1 MQVEKREVSTE
12 SAMGKKK
19 LFFELNKKKKTIEM

>member
-1 MQVEKREVSTE
+1 VGIREVSTE

-19 LFFELNKKKKTIEM
+19 LFFELNKKKKAIEM